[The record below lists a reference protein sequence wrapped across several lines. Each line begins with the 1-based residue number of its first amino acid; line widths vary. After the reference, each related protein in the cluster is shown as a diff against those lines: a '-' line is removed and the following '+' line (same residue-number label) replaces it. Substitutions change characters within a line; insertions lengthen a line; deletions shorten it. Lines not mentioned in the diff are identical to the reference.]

1 MKKLLLVLI
10 ILLNLEATFGQDFTF
25 PAEFDYPQIEKHGQK
40 VEDFVPKS
48 WKIIGKAG
56 GDLNGDKIADSALV
70 LKGNDA
76 KSLNKNDGL
85 GNPEYDTN
93 PRMLIVLFKNTS
105 ENRYEIAEQSNSF
118 ILIPDSPTM
127 TEPFKSVKIKNG
139 ALWLDFEQW
148 YSAGSW
154 GTTEASY
161 KFKYSNGEFV
171 LIGADKTESMRNTGD
186 TETRSYNFLINRM
199 SITTGNFAGKAKP
212 KTRWK
217 TFKVKETKTFR
228 TFKEPF
234 SWEIEP
240 DYFL

>member
-1 MKKLLLVLI
+1 MKKPLLILI
-10 ILLNLEATFGQDFTF
+10 ILLNLGAAFGQDFTF
-25 PAEFDYPQIEKHGQK
+25 PAEFDYPRLEKYGQK
-40 VEDFVPKS
+40 IEDFVPKN
-48 WKIIGKAG
+48 WKIIGKAI
-56 GDLNGDKIADSALV
+56 GDLNGDKIADSTIIV
-70 LKGNDA
+70 KGSDA
-76 KSLNKNDGL
+76 KFLNKNDGL

-93 PRMLIVLFKNTS
+93 PRMLIVLFKNAV
-105 ENRYEIAEQSNSF
+105 ENRYEVAEQSNSF

-161 KFKYSNGEFV
+161 KFKYLNGEFV
-171 LIGADKTESMRNTGD
+171 LIGADKTESMRNTGA
-186 TETRSYNFLINRM
+186 TETRSYNFLTNRM
-199 SITTGNFAGKAKP
+199 SVTTGNFAGKAKP

-217 TFKVKETKTFR
+217 TFKIKEMKTFR

>member
-1 MKKLLLVLI
+1 MKKLLLILI
-10 ILLNLEATFGQDFTF
+10 ILLNLGAAFGQDFTF
-25 PAEFDYPQIEKHGQK
+25 PAEFDYPQLEKYGQK
-40 VEDFVPKS
+40 AEDFVPKN
-48 WKIIGKAG
+48 WKIISKAS
-56 GDLNGDKIADSALV
+56 GDLNGDKIADSAV
-70 LKGNDA
+70 VVKGSAA
-76 KSLNKNDGL
+76 KFLNKNDGL

-93 PRMLIVLFKNTS
+93 PRMLIVLFKNAV
-105 ENRYEIAEQSNSF
+105 ENRYEVAEQSNNF

-127 TEPFKSVKIKNG
+127 SEPFKSVKIKNG
-139 ALWLDFEQW
+139 VLQLDFEQW

-161 KFKYSNGEFV
+161 KFKHLKGEFV
-171 LIGADKTESMRNTGD
+171 LIGADKTESMRNTGE
-186 TETRSYNFLINRM
+186 TETRSYNFLTNRM
-199 SITTGNFAGKAKP
+199 SVTTGNFAGKAKP

-240 DYFL
+240 DYFI